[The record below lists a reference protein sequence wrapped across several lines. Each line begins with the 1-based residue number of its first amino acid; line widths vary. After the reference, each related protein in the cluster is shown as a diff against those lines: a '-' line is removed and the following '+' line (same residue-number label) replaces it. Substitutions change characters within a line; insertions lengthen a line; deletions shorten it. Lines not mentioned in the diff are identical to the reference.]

1 MANPKQ
7 RILIRNGHIIDP
19 ANGIDRVADLQI
31 ADGAILPP
39 TEDFHPDLAINASGK
54 VVCPGLVDLRAH
66 LREPGQKHKGTIA
79 SETYAA
85 VAGGVTTLSMPPDT
99 TPVIDTTAVVELIRH
114 KADEAGY
121 AHVIPLGAL
130 TQGLDGEH
138 LSNMGA
144 LQSAGCAGVSNA
156 HSPVTNSL
164 VMRRAMEYAASHG
177 ITVFLHAQDPW
188 LSNGGCVHEGTV
200 STRLGLP
207 GIPDAAEA
215 AGVAR
220 DLVLIRETG
229 VRAHFCGI
237 SSLRALQMVELAQK
251 SGLPVTVDVAAHQLY
266 LTEMDLGEFNSLC
279 HMLPPLRTERD
290 REGLVSGVLSSTIQA
305 ICSDHQPHD
314 EDAKAAPFEETEPG
328 ISSIETLLPLTLRL
342 TRYHPFTLSD
352 AIAAVTH
359 LPAEILGID
368 AGTLG
373 TGKAA
378 DVTIFDPDAWWTIT
392 PESLQ
397 SSGKNSPFINWEL
410 QGRVTHTLTNGE
422 LVYEH

>member
-1 MANPKQ
+1 MK
-7 RILIRNGHIIDP
+7 ILVHNGRIIDP
-19 ANGIDRVADLQI
+19 ANNIDQIGNLQI
-31 ADGAILPP
+31 ADGTILPAAG
-39 TEDFHPDLAINASGK
+39 DFQADLEIDASGK
-54 VVCPGLVDLRAH
+54 VVCPGLVDLRAR

-85 VAGGVTTLSMPPDT
+85 AAGGVTTLSAPPDT
-99 TPVIDTTAVVELIRH
+99 SPVIDTPAVVELIRH
-114 KADEAGY
+114 KANEAGY

-144 LQSAGCAGVSNA
+144 LQNAGCAGASNA
-156 HSPVTNSL
+156 QSPVTNSL

-177 ITVFLHAQDPW
+177 ITVFLHSQDPW
-188 LSNGGCVHEGTV
+188 LSNGGSVHEGTV

-207 GIPDAAEA
+207 GIPEAAEA

-251 SGLPVTVDVAAHQLY
+251 SGLPVSVDVAAHQLY

-279 HMLPPLRTERD
+279 HVLPPLRTERD
-290 REGLVSGVLSSTIQA
+290 RAGLVEGVLSSTIQA

-342 TRYHPFTLSD
+342 TRDHAFSLTD
-352 AIAAVTH
+352 AIARVTH

-373 TGKAA
+373 AGRAA
-378 DVTIFDPDAWWTIT
+378 DITIFDPDEWWTVT
-392 PESLQ
+392 PKSLQ
-397 SSGKNSPFINWEL
+397 SAGKNSPFLNWEL
-410 QGRVTHTLTNGE
+410 QGRVTHTLTAGE
-422 LVYEH
+422 LVYES